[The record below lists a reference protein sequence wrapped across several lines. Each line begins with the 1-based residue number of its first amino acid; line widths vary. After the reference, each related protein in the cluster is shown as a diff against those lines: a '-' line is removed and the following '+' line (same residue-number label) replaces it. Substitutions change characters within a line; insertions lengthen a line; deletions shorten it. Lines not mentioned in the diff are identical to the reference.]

1 MRPRGPFSTASAH
14 VSGGKKA
21 RSPLD
26 QLSNYSHNVDSP
38 CVFCSSGSMQSP
50 LYSCEPV
57 WKLHAHMAPCSCTA
71 LARNVSFLLFAYS
84 GVVFAAKLEVPVFLV
99 QILIVNTFTGGA

>member
-21 RSPLD
+21 RSPLN
-26 QLSNYSHNVDSP
+26 QLRNYSHNVHPPS
-38 CVFCSSGSMQSP
+38 VFCSSGTMQSS

-99 QILIVNTFTGGA
+99 QILIVNTFTGGV

>member
-14 VSGGKKA
+14 VSRGKKA

-26 QLSNYSHNVDSP
+26 QLSNYSHNVDPP
-38 CVFCSSGSMQSP
+38 CVCCSSGTMQSP
-50 LYSCEPV
+50 LYSCKPV
-57 WKLHAHMAPCSCTA
+57 WKLHAHMAQCSCTA
-71 LARNVSFLLFAYS
+71 LARTLSFLLFAYL